1 MCPAVSR
8 FSSLFILLPL
18 LTACAHSTPGSKSEP
33 AETSAAKLN
42 MQLGIAYM
50 QQGNFDVALDKLNKA
65 LERDGRL
72 PEAHN
77 AIALLYEGTGRPN
90 LAEQH
95 FQRAIELDANYTLA
109 KLNYAQF
116 LCTHGQ
122 PAAGEDRFLAIARNP
137 PVGSTEPAST
147 TELAAKAYTG
157 AAVCALAT
165 DRRRADNYLRQA
177 LALKPDAGGALY
189 QMANLYYA
197 DGDYLKA
204 RAFLQRYH
212 AQAGYTP
219 ESLWLGI
226 SIEDKLGGSPL
237 RQEYTQILL
246 SKFADSDV
254 ARRLKSK

>member
-18 LTACAHSTPGSKSEP
+18 LTACAHSAPGSKPEP

-65 LERDGRL
+65 LERDERL

-122 PAAGEDRFLAIARNP
+122 PAVGEDRFLAIAGNP
-137 PVGSTEPAST
+137 PEGS
-147 TELAAKAYTG
+147 TELAAKAYAG

-177 LALKPDAGGALY
+177 LALKPDASAALY
-189 QMANLYYA
+189 QLASLYYA
-197 DGDYLKA
+197 DGDYVKA

-212 AQAGYTP
+212 TQAGYNP

-237 RQEYTQILL
+237 KQEYTELLL
-246 SKFADSDV
+246 SKFAESDA

>member
-1 MCPAVSR
+1 MRPAVRR
-8 FSSLFILLPL
+8 FPVVLILLPL
-18 LTACAHSTPGSKSEP
+18 LTACAHSPVGSKPES
-33 AETSAAKLN
+33 AETNAAKLN

-65 LERDGRL
+65 LARDERL

-77 AIALLYEGTGRPN
+77 AIALLYEGTGQPN

-122 PAAGEDRFLAIARNP
+122 PAAGEDRFLAIANNP
-137 PVGSTEPAST
+137 PEGSA
-147 TELAAKAYTG
+147 ELAAKAYTG

-165 DRRRADNYLRQA
+165 DRQRADNYLRQA
-177 LALKPDAGGALY
+177 LTLKPDASGTLY

-212 AQAGYTP
+212 AQAGHTP

-237 RQEYTQILL
+237 RQEYTEILL
-246 SKFADSDV
+246 SKFADSDA

>member
-1 MCPAVSR
+1 MRPAIRR
-8 FSSLFILLPL
+8 FPIAFILLPL
-18 LTACAHSTPGSKSEP
+18 LTACAHSSVGSKSEP

-65 LERDGRL
+65 LERDERL

-77 AIALLYEGTGRPN
+77 AIALLYEGTSRPN
-90 LAEQH
+90 LAERH
-95 FQRAIELDANYTLA
+95 FQRAIELDSNYTLA

-122 PAAGEDRFLAIARNP
+122 PAAGEDRFLAIASSP
-137 PVGSTEPAST
+137 PEGSTD
-147 TELAAKAYTG
+147 LAAKAYAG

-246 SKFADSDV
+246 SKFADSDA

>member
-1 MCPAVSR
+1 MMHPAVR
-8 FSSLFILLPL
+8 RVAGVLILLPL
-18 LTACAHSTPGSKSEP
+18 LTACARPPGGPTSESS
-33 AETSAAKLN
+33 ETNAAKLN

-50 QQGNFDVALDKLNKA
+50 QQGNFDVALDKLSKA
-65 LERDGRL
+65 LALDERL

-95 FQRAIELDANYTLA
+95 FQRAIALDANYTLA

-122 PAAGEDRFLAIARNP
+122 PAAGEDRFLAIANNP
-137 PVGSTEPAST
+137 PEGSAETASR
-147 TELAAKAYTG
+147 AYTG

-177 LALKPDAGGALY
+177 LALKPNAGSALY
-189 QMANLYYA
+189 QLANLYYA

-226 SIEDKLGGSPL
+226 SIENKLGGSPL
-237 RQEYTQILL
+237 QQEYTQLLL
-246 SKFADSDV
+246 SKFADSDA